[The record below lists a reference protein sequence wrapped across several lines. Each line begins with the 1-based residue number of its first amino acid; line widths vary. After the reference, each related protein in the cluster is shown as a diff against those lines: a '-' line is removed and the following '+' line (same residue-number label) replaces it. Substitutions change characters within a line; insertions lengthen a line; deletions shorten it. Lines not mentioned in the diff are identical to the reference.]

1 MIRKAAFALLAL
13 APALAGV
20 TVGQKLPEAE
30 VADKGVMA
38 LDGKAIAY
46 RPWKAS
52 ASHGRVRT
60 VYHLAARMG
69 IDDINKPYIDAL
81 IAARLPETLPDSPYK
96 TITVLNLSEANWVTH
111 GVGVSRLEKN
121 QKDTPFAIF
130 VADEKGAA
138 RAAWGLQPGQ
148 SAVIVVDRDG
158 TVLFFKEGK
167 LSPEE
172 IRKAVGLIQER
183 LK

>member
-1 MIRKAAFALLAL
+1 MIRAAAFALLAL

-20 TVGQKLPEAE
+20 AVGQKLPEAQ
-30 VADKGVMA
+30 VADKGVMS
-38 LDGKAIAY
+38 LDGRAISY

-52 ASHGRVRT
+52 AAFGRVLT
-60 VYHLAARMG
+60 IYHLAARMG
-69 IDDINKPYIDAL
+69 IDDVNKAYIDAL

-96 TITVLNLSEANWVTH
+96 TITVLNLAEANWVTH
-111 GVGVSRLEKN
+111 GIGVSRLEKN
-121 QKDTPFAIF
+121 QRETPYALF

-138 RAAWGLQPGQ
+138 RAAWGLRPGQ

-158 TVLFFKEGK
+158 TVLFFKEGR

-172 IRKAVGLIQER
+172 IRTAVALIRAR
-183 LK
+183 LE